1 MLPRVPDVSIVIPC
15 RDHSAELARCLQ
27 SLRSQTFGGDIE
39 IVVVDAGLDDAV
51 GTIAQRH
58 SLVRVVRGGQRLL
71 PGEARNLGAANA
83 RGRLLCF
90 IDADCTAQAGWLAA
104 AVHALGRGARLVGG
118 PVLHG
123 EPWHPIA
130 TIDNLMQFSDVPAGR
145 PAGPSQL
152 LPSCNLGI
160 SREDFHA
167 LGGYPALDF
176 PAGEDGLFCNRA
188 AAHWPGALVFVPAM
202 RVRHFGR
209 NTLRRLWTHQRTF
222 GQARARYGLGVT
234 SAYRR
239 LGRTAV
245 LAPVV
250 ALRRIAYVALRA
262 AQWPPVSLV
271 ALVLGFPIL
280 VFGMAAWCRGFYLGS
295 QSSAAA
301 MSVEAT
307 GSNR

>member
-1 MLPRVPDVSIVIPC
+1 MLPPVPDVSIVIPC
-15 RDHSAELARCLQ
+15 RDHSAELVRCLQ
-27 SLRSQTFGGDIE
+27 TLQSQAGGGDVE

-51 GTIAQRH
+51 GAVARRH
-58 SLVRVVRGGQRLL
+58 ALVRVVRGGQRLL
-71 PGEARNLGAANA
+71 PGAARNLGAANA

-90 IDADCTAQAGWLAA
+90 IDADCTAETGWLAA
-104 AVHALGRGARLVGG
+104 AADALGRGARLVGG

-130 TIDNLMQFSDVPAGR
+130 TIDNLMQFSDVPASR

-152 LPSCNLGI
+152 LPSCNLAM
-160 SREDFHA
+160 SREDFQE

-188 AAHWPGALVFVPAM
+188 AARWPGALVFVPAM

-209 NTLRRLWTHQRTF
+209 NTLQRLWTHQRTF
-222 GQARARYGLGVT
+222 GQARARYGLEVT
-234 SAYRR
+234 PAYRR
-239 LGRTAV
+239 LGRTAM

-250 ALRRIAYVALRA
+250 ALRRIAYMAMRA
-262 AQWPPVSLV
+262 IQWAPVSLV
-271 ALVLGFPIL
+271 ALVFGFPIL

-295 QSSAAA
+295 QSPAAA
-301 MSVEAT
+301 IPVEAT